1 MAEYWLTAEPT
12 HSRWNRALEPRLTI
26 APGDTVHMSCLDA
39 SGGQVTPDSSVQD
52 FLAIDRGRI
61 HALTGPIRI
70 DGAEPGDVLQID
82 VLQVEHRGWG
92 WSSVIAGLGFLKEE
106 FLEPYLFHWAL
117 DPQVSLSLGP
127 AIVPLRPFCGV
138 MGVAPAEDGEFR
150 TRPPGRFGGNMDVR
164 ELCTGATLYLP
175 VLNPGA
181 LFSAGD
187 AHAAQGDG
195 EVCINGIE
203 CPADVTLRFRV
214 HKQQPLAGPLVE
226 SAESRSPDA
235 PADAWI
241 VVESDADALQAA
253 RSATMRMV
261 ELLVARW
268 SFTPIHAYLLCSV
281 AMKLRLS
288 QVVNEPMIT
297 VSAAHAQMRAAQKV
311 DVLRAVSQLLWTD
324 KIARCGFP
332 RKKTTTKP
340 IASVTSIA
348 NCHTHGNQRPR
359 YRCRATSCIRAT
371 SKPWSRTTWRR

>member
-1 MAEYWLTAEPT
+1 MAEHRLTAEPT

-26 APGDTVHMSCLDA
+26 SPGDTVHMSCLDA
-39 SGGQVTPDSSVQD
+39 SGGQVKPGASVED
-52 FLAIDRGRI
+52 FLAIDRNRI
-61 HALTGPIRI
+61 HALTGPIFI
-70 DGAEPGDVLQID
+70 EGAEPGDVLEIQ

-92 WSSVIAGLGFLKEE
+92 WTSVIPGLGFLKDR

-117 DPQVSLSLGP
+117 DPEISRSLGS

-138 MGVAPAEDGEFR
+138 MGVAPGEDGEFR
-150 TRPPGRFGGNMDVR
+150 TRPPGPFGGNMDVR

-175 VLNPGA
+175 VFNPGA

-203 CPADVTLRFRV
+203 CPAEVSLRFRV
-214 HKQQPLAGPLVE
+214 HRHQPLSGPLLE

-241 VVESDADALQAA
+241 VIESDSNAIYAA
-253 RSATMRMV
+253 RRATERMID
-261 ELLVARW
+261 LLIARW

-281 AMKLRLS
+281 AMKLRIN

-297 VSAAHAQMRAAQKV
+297 VSAAMPKC
-311 DVLRAVSQLLWTD
+311 VLPT
-324 KIARCGFP
+324 
-332 RKKTTTKP
+332 RKMF
-340 IASVTSIA
+340 
-348 NCHTHGNQRPR
+348 
-359 YRCRATSCIRAT
+359 
-371 SKPWSRTTWRR
+371 